1 MQLGQLNINST
12 NITRFF
18 YFSDI
23 VGILSLPVP
32 AAMMT
37 EMKYTIRMHEGVPSV
52 SSVTGHQLDPDH
64 GPHTA
69 Q

>member
-12 NITRFF
+12 NITRFL

-23 VGILSLPVP
+23 VVISSLPVP
-32 AAMMT
+32 GT
-37 EMKYTIRMHEGVPSV
+37 EMKYTIRMHESVPSV
-52 SSVTGHQLDPDH
+52 SSVISHQLDPDH
-64 GPHTA
+64 WPHTA